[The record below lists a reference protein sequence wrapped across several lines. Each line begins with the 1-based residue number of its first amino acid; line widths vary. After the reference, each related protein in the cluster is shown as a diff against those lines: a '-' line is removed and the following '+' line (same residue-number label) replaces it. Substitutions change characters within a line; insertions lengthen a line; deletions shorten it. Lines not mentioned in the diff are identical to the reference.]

1 MKRAAPKSKP
11 RATSAQPREAAAPSG
26 AKQLPLCVAPRSARG
41 AAANRRNC
49 GEAYLPRSERS
60 ERQGEAEG
68 FAASLLAAMPPI
80 PSKAPPPIAAWARK
94 CLFISARQGTARP
107 GFYDTAKT
115 PYILEPLQAM
125 ADPAIRRVTLCFGS
139 QTGKTQALIAA
150 LAYLWRWAPGPTMV
164 VQPAID
170 EAKTFGETRLKPTLE
185 DSEELR
191 QLLPHDRKGGY
202 KKDFYALRGSLVYLI
217 GAGSPSKMASK
228 PCRYTILDETD
239 KFPAEF
245 TAEGD
250 PIKLIEQRTK
260 TYQGRQKELFTSTPT
275 LETGVIWRQF
285 KQGDRREFFIQCEH
299 CKAWQPIAFGDIKFD
314 NDKTATARAIAKT
327 ARLVCRSCGA
337 PHDTHAKNR
346 MVAKGHWQPTA
357 EPELDAT
364 RSYHLPSFAAP
375 WISLEYIV
383 QHFIEAKRAGRTQLR
398 AFVNGELAEPWIE
411 EQQNLLNTD
420 LARLE
425 LDYGEGQSFP
435 ARDASALAEDRIR
448 IVGAD
453 VQIDRLVAVCR
464 EFARGGE
471 SGLVSKWEPHT
482 WTDFLDF
489 LNATHANAAF
499 VDARYRTKEVLDFA
513 AKNPGIV
520 PAYGSS
526 RLGGALQR
534 TAYIDRTGGKVHT
547 AAKDKICTVTYD
559 QSKLFDLV
567 ADGLAG
573 RGPGWWLYRGA
584 AEDTI
589 YTSQLLAKKTI
600 AGIWTAPHGTDDHFA
615 DAEKLAMLGALV
627 LGYL

>member
-1 MKRAAPKSKP
+1 MKRAS
-11 RATSAQPREAAAPSG
+11 TAA
-26 AKQLPLCVAPRSARG
+26 RSALSAARAQRARG
-41 AAANRRNC
+41 EAANRRSC

-60 ERQGEAEG
+60 ERPASAPAS
-68 FAASLLAAMPPI
+68 AASALAAAILAAMPPI
-80 PSKAPPPIAAWARK
+80 PSKAPPRIDLWAREN
-94 CLFISARQGTARP
+94 LFIGARQGTARP
-107 GFYDTAKT
+107 GFYDTRKT

-125 ADPAIRRVTLCFGS
+125 ADPTIRRVTLCFGS
-139 QTGKTQALIAA
+139 QTGKTQALICA
-150 LAYLWRWAPGPTMV
+150 LAYLWRWAPGPSMI

-191 QLLPHDRKGGY
+191 QLIPHDRKGGY

-275 LETGVIWRQF
+275 LENGVIWRQF
-285 KQGDRREFFIQCEH
+285 KQGDRREYYVQCEH

-314 NDKTATARAIAKT
+314 NDKTATAHAIAKT
-327 ARLVCRSCGA
+327 ARLICRACGA
-337 PHDTHAKNR
+337 PHDTAAKNR
-346 MVAKGHWQPTA
+346 MVARGHWQPTA
-357 EPELDAT
+357 EAELDAT

-411 EQQNLLNTD
+411 EQQNILNTD

-435 ARDASALAEDRIR
+435 GRDLSGNEDRIR

-482 WTDFLDF
+482 WADFLDF
-489 LNATHANAAF
+489 INDTNANAAF
-499 VDARYRTKEVLDFA
+499 IDARYRTKEVLDFA
-513 AKNPGIV
+513 ARNPGVV

-547 AAKDKICTVTYD
+547 AAKEKICTVTYD
-559 QSKLFDLV
+559 QSKIFDLV

-584 AEDTI
+584 AEDSI
-589 YTSQLLAKKTI
+589 YTSQLLAKKPV
-600 AGIWTAPHGTDDHFA
+600 AGIWTAPHGADDHFA